1 MVAIE
6 LTLTLPDDVA
16 REAEALGLLTPQA
29 LQQLFD
35 AEVARRRK
43 LERLFTTLDH
53 LAEVAMPPLIA
64 EELNA
69 EIKVAR
75 AARRNRRVGHT
86 CYQPR

>member
-1 MVAIE
+1 MVMLE

-29 LQQLFD
+29 LQQLID

-43 LERLFTTLDH
+43 LERLFTTLDQ
-53 LAEVAMPPLIA
+53 LAEVAMPPLST

-69 EIKVAR
+69 EIKAVR
-75 AARRNRRVGHT
+75 AEQSNRCAGRA
-86 CYQPR
+86 